1 MAESLGLQEE
11 MAKARV
17 RVKISEHDNHD
28 QEMTFKSEE
37 HKRDY
42 ITYYKQSSINKQQIS
57 QYRTF
62 TIAFLKKIMARNL
75 SKPK

>member
-1 MAESLGLQEE
+1 MFINKKRDGKYSAEFLGIEEE

-37 HKRDY
+37 VK
-42 ITYYKQSSINKQQIS
+42 
-57 QYRTF
+57 
-62 TIAFLKKIMARNL
+62 
-75 SKPK
+75 

>member
-1 MAESLGLQEE
+1 

-37 HKRDY
+37 VKRDY
-42 ITYYKQSSINKQQIS
+42 ITYYQQSSINKQIS

-62 TIAFLKKIMARNL
+62 TIAFVKKIMARSL
-75 SKPK
+75 RKPK